1 MSALPEKQERKLATV
16 RIISELKS
24 IEGADFLQLAL
35 VDGWQC
41 VVRKDEFTVGQKVV
55 YFEID
60 SWVPYLYA
68 PFLKK
73 GEKVRTFK
81 GVDGD
86 RIRTIKLRGQ
96 LSQGLVIPI
105 PLAVEKAGLLAEGDD
120 VTEVLG
126 VQKYERELPA
136 SLQGMAKGSFPSFI
150 RKTDQERIQNLKRS
164 FERWKEESVWFE
176 VTTKL
181 DGSSMTVY
189 CKDGQTGVCSRNLEL
204 KVEEN
209 PDNTFVK
216 TMIDR
221 NIHIALKK
229 YCESSH
235 SNLAL
240 QGELMGPG
248 IQGNR
253 EGFTDYRFFLY
264 DIYDID
270 QQKYIPPI
278 ERVLI
283 CVDLI
288 SNFGMRIEHVPV
300 ETIMTLKRFESI
312 AEILSFAEGESINN
326 PTREGIVFKSEDG
339 QTSFKAISNT
349 FLLDGGE

>member
-1 MSALPEKQERKLATV
+1 MGGKMRKLASIRV
-16 RIISELKS
+16 ISELKP
-24 IEGADFLQLAL
+24 IEGADFLQLAI

-41 VVRKDEFTVGQKVV
+41 VVRKGEFTVGQKVV

-60 SWVPYLYA
+60 SWVPYLFA
-68 PFLKK
+68 PFLMKDGK
-73 GEKVRTFK
+73 IRTFN
-81 GVDGD
+81 GVEGD

-105 PLAVEKAGLLAEGDD
+105 PLDVEKAGLLAEGDD
-120 VTEVLG
+120 VTELLG

-150 RKTDQERIQNLKRS
+150 RKTDQERIQNMKRN
-164 FERWKEESVWFE
+164 FEKWKEENVWFE

-221 NIHIALKK
+221 SIHTALKK
-229 YCESSH
+229 YCESSN

-253 EGFTDYRFFLY
+253 EGFTAFKFFLY

-270 QQKYIPPI
+270 QQKYLDPV
-278 ERVLI
+278 ERMLI
-283 CVDLI
+283 YVDLVE
-288 SNFGMRIEHVPV
+288 NFGMDIEHVPIV
-300 ETIMTLKRFESI
+300 NLMTLEQFDSI
-312 AEILSFAEGESINN
+312 DEVLSFAEGESINN
-326 PTREGIVFKSEDG
+326 SVREGLVFKSEDG
-339 QTSFKAISNT
+339 QISFKAISNT
-349 FLLDGGE
+349 FLLKGGD

>member
-1 MSALPEKQERKLATV
+1 MGGKMRKLASIRV
-16 RIISELKS
+16 ISELKP
-24 IEGADFLQLAL
+24 IEGADFLQLAI

-41 VVRKDEFTVGQKVV
+41 VVRKGEFTVGQKVV

-60 SWVPYLYA
+60 SWVPYLFA
-68 PFLKK
+68 PFLMKDGK
-73 GEKVRTFK
+73 IRTFN
-81 GVDGD
+81 GVEGD

-105 PLAVEKAGLLAEGDD
+105 PITVEKAGLLAEGDD

-164 FERWKEESVWFE
+164 FEQWKEESIYFE

-216 TMIDR
+216 TMINR

-229 YCESSH
+229 YCESSN

-253 EGFTDYRFFLY
+253 EGFTVFKFFLY

-270 QQKYIPPI
+270 QQKYLDPV
-278 ERVLI
+278 ERMLI
-283 CVDLI
+283 YVDLVD
-288 SNFGMRIEHVPV
+288 NFGMDIEHVPIV
-300 ETIMTLKRFESI
+300 NLMILEQFDSI
-312 AEILSFAEGESINN
+312 DEVLSFAEGESINN
-326 PTREGIVFKSEDG
+326 PVREGIVFKSEDG
-339 QTSFKAISNT
+339 QISFKAISNT
-349 FLLDGGE
+349 FLLKGGD

>member
-1 MSALPEKQERKLATV
+1 MGGKMRKLASIRV
-16 RIISELKS
+16 ISELKP
-24 IEGADFLQLAL
+24 IEGADFLQLAI

-41 VVRKDEFTVGQKVV
+41 VVRKGEFKVGQKVV

-60 SWVPYLYA
+60 SWVPYLFA
-68 PFLKK
+68 PFLMKDGK
-73 GEKVRTFK
+73 IRTFN
-81 GVDGD
+81 GVEGD

-105 PLAVEKAGLLAEGDD
+105 PLDVEKAGLLAEGDD
-120 VTEVLG
+120 VTELLG

-150 RKTDQERIQNLKRS
+150 RKTDQERIQNMKRN
-164 FERWKEESVWFE
+164 FEKWKEENVWFE

-221 NIHIALKK
+221 NIHTALKK
-229 YCESSH
+229 YCESSN

-253 EGFTDYRFFLY
+253 EGFTSFKFFLY

-270 QQKYIPPI
+270 QQKYVDPV
-278 ERVLI
+278 ERMLI
-283 CVDLI
+283 YVDLVD
-288 SNFGMRIEHVPV
+288 NFGMDIEHVPV
-300 ETIMTLKRFESI
+300 VNLMTLEQFDSI
-312 AEILSFAEGESINN
+312 EEVLSFAEGESINN
-326 PTREGIVFKSEDG
+326 KVREGIVFKSEDG
-339 QTSFKAISNT
+339 QISFKAISNT
-349 FLLDGGE
+349 FLLKGGD